1 MTTNDDKDMYFL
13 HLEVQSAST
22 QSETSSEAGYIEI
35 S

>member
-1 MTTNDDKDMYFL
+1 MTTNDDKDMYFFL

-22 QSETSSEAGYIEI
+22 QSETSS